1 MYLKANGGV
10 FMDWKRFWKV
20 VRIGFGSV
28 ILLAGVVMLISALF
42 VDGVDVAYAMFAL
55 LTVLLGL
62 IMLIFG
68 VSTLPK
74 KP

>member
-1 MYLKANGGV
+1 
-10 FMDWKRFWKV
+10 MDWKRFWKV
-20 VRIGFGSV
+20 VRIGLGSV
-28 ILLAGVVMLISALF
+28 ILLGGVVMLIFALF
-42 VDGVDVAYAMFAL
+42 VGGVDVAYAMFAL

-62 IMLIFG
+62 IMVVFG

>member
-1 MYLKANGGV
+1 
-10 FMDWKRFWKV
+10 MDWKRFWKV
-20 VRIGFGSV
+20 VRIGLGSV
-28 ILLAGVVMLISALF
+28 ILLAGVVMLIFALF
-42 VDGVDVAYAMFAL
+42 VGGVDVAYAMFAL

-62 IMLIFG
+62 IMVVFG